1 MPTLTKAARTIVERT
16 TAGFRRDR
24 EELSPADQSRIQD
37 SLKRAYALLRENR
50 PKLFSELYQP
60 LPIHLKGG
68 LSSSLYALRA
78 GVDIRIILTVDEDPI
93 FGQTVVTLFRAVR
106 QGEEQRAYRSIAQL
120 LYGGQLD
127 RRNGA
132 A

>member
-1 MPTLTKAARTIVERT
+1 MQA
-16 TAGFRRDR
+16 
-24 EELSPADQSRIQD
+24 

-50 PKLFSELYQP
+50 PQFFSELYQP

-68 LSSSLYALRA
+68 LGSSLYSLR
-78 GVDIRIILTVDEDPI
+78 VDVDTSIILTVDEDPI
-93 FGQTVVTLFRAVR
+93 FGQTVVTLFRAVPR
-106 QGEEQRAYRSIAQL
+106 GEEQRAYRSITHL

>member
-1 MPTLTKAARTIVERT
+1 LPTLTKAARTIVERT

-24 EELSPADQSRIQD
+24 EELSPADQSPIQD
-37 SLKRAYALLRENR
+37 SLKRAYALLKENR

-93 FGQTVVTLFRAVR
+93 FGQTLATLFRAVR
-106 QGEEQRAYRSIAQL
+106 QRAYRSIAQL